1 MSLDHDPPRLEASPQ
16 AQSTFIQSLERRRTA
31 ALVDR
36 DMATL
41 ASLHAPRGDLS
52 GACPPRGA

>member
-16 AQSTFIQSLERRRTA
+16 ALSTFIQSLERRRTA